1 MKAERKTQAKGKE
14 VHLAEQSKVI
24 DKISQ
29 WLSAMASKFRMN
41 NISLDEGKLEESD
54 EGTDIDFASDSDIQT
69 FY

>member
-29 WLSAMASKFRMN
+29 WLSAMAAKFRMN
-41 NISLDEGKLEESD
+41 NISLGEDKLEESD